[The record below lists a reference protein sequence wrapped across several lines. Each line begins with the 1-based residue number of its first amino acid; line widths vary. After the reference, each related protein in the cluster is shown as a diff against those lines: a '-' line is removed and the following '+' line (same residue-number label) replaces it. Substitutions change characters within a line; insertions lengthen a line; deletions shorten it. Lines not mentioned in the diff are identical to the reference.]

1 MKEQHER
8 FGFKGKQEREPDMKK
23 SLTKTSSPPPALSI
37 AVTMSEDGDELYNR
51 TQAVAENDANNESA
65 WAMMEHYHLARD
77 DGSHNASQPLPFAS
91 EQGSLSVFDSSL
103 RYDSSSF
110 QSSDSEHSQ
119 SQDIFAYPKRQ
130 SWEGMNVK
138 QIAALQTPAK
148 IEWHENED
156 GELVE
161 NSFYAHQSV
170 SRISAIDHEETMV
183 SSPSEHVVA
192 WTENN
197 DSELEDSQQNDDTPN
212 HDNYYPDPSAKYVKT
227 QPTPARVKLEWQ
239 EESHLQD
246 GGSIPPASLLQESL
260 IESDCHPDSEQ
271 LADESGTKGHDLDL
285 SMSQLDNETQLS
297 APSLQTSEIGTTD
310 LVEFDSDQNTQT
322 QLKNDGQ
329 NFAYVAKIVELEQ
342 NLKEQIMSTDQVQSK
357 LKVRVV
363 ELEQALRV
371 TAATPRGTIVQQ
383 NPLKTLLDRN
393 QTLVK
398 EVRFADQT
406 CVELSSTISALEA
419 KNKILQ
425 DQVQNLEEDN
435 DALRQDNQEK
445 EDRYNQESADKQR
458 MIQEYEKDMKTFD
471 GDIYPDQRDAK
482 MDSSITLSSD
492 IHSVEMSKARSE
504 TDFLGRQLGIVQEKL
519 DMKVKELEEERSR
532 FQRLEEQWQTE
543 NEKHLLKIEALEKAT
558 EHMYLYKDGPTS
570 PRLLDADKL
579 VFALEKELAHAKASI
594 VALRRESGKMQSKEA
609 TSSDQEDS
617 ATIDAL
623 TLQMLQEA
631 LSQIHERYRNL
642 DKNVEEIVGSY
653 VERLERLTDTV
664 EYLRSSLLFE
674 AESMSTQLQDE
685 AGHKM
690 MAASIGSCPNSSRED
705 EMLSLMEEARSPFS
719 TKCVDTDEDSSDPED
734 ISQLFYDD
742 ETLGSVTKNGSV
754 VTSVTPDRW
763 REPLE
768 AAIKECRRVKE
779 RSSKLKQEIDTHK
792 TAIQTLEL
800 ENGKLSL
807 EASRKGEEKRMIET
821 ALEEAKQIIGELKSK
836 LQSTEEARER
846 ALQSDRE
853 KGEEVKLHK
862 ENEQTIESDL
872 RTEHAKQ
879 QVLEKRIL
887 ELDQS
892 LGETRRKLHEASN
905 SSAGYK
911 ARCDDLLVQLE
922 RKAQEVAAEKDGEI
936 IRVEQ
941 RLKHTES
948 QVEEMKQSHREAT
961 EKLTRAEEENVTF
974 QKLIYEIQEQK
985 EKCISEAEDD
995 ILESQCNLE
1004 AIRRERAELR
1014 AKLSR
1019 KEMEISSVKD
1029 AYFGSKKKAQTQLD
1043 QHSSS
1048 IQTLQ
1053 SEQSEIFLHFK
1064 ELEKARKELFE
1075 LLLSIGCCTDAIREL
1090 TTSEMDVPQ
1099 DNETSSC
1106 VRELAYWRDIVPH
1119 IGDSMQSLSKTKSD
1133 FDQLLKEAAI
1143 LSKDNNLL
1151 KTSENEYKK
1160 QIEEERKQNEKFY
1173 TLLSQ
1178 AELEMERSAKQIREM
1193 SGALSI
1199 LQQKEAEA
1207 NDKLMNGEIECVQM
1221 AQDFQ
1226 EAQTDMTLQRNHL
1239 QKKVTDLLAELEDK
1253 ESRLSEM
1260 NGLL

>member
-1 MKEQHER
+1 
-8 FGFKGKQEREPDMKK
+8 
-23 SLTKTSSPPPALSI
+23 
-37 AVTMSEDGDELYNR
+37 
-51 TQAVAENDANNESA
+51 
-65 WAMMEHYHLARD
+65 
-77 DGSHNASQPLPFAS
+77 
-91 EQGSLSVFDSSL
+91 
-103 RYDSSSF
+103 
-110 QSSDSEHSQ
+110 
-119 SQDIFAYPKRQ
+119 
-130 SWEGMNVK
+130 MNVK

-156 GELVE
+156 GELE
-161 NSFYAHQSV
+161 DNSFYAYQSV

-183 SSPSEHVVA
+183 SSPSGHIVA

-197 DSELEDSQQNDDTPN
+197 DGELEDSQQNDETPN
-212 HDNYYPDPSAKYVKT
+212 HDNSFRNPSAKSVKT
-227 QPTPARVKLEWQ
+227 LPSPARVKLEWQ
-239 EESHLQD
+239 EESQLQD
-246 GGSIPPASLLQESL
+246 GVSIPPASLLHESL
-260 IESDCHPDSEQ
+260 IESDCQPDSEQ
-271 LADESGTKGHDLDL
+271 LEDESGPKGHGLDRSL
-285 SMSQLDNETQLS
+285 SQLDNEMQLS

-310 LVEFDSDQNTQT
+310 LVEFDSDRNTQT
-322 QLKNDGQ
+322 QLKNAGQ
-329 NFAYVAKIVELEQ
+329 NFAYLAKIEELEQ
-342 NLKEQIMSTDQVQSK
+342 NLKEQIMSKDQTQSK

-371 TAATPRGTIVQQ
+371 TVATPRGTIVQQ

-393 QTLVK
+393 ETLVK

-419 KNKILQ
+419 QNKILQ
-425 DQVQNLEEDN
+425 NQVQNLEEDN
-435 DALRQDNQEK
+435 DALRQENQE
-445 EDRYNQESADKQR
+445 YNQESADKQR
-458 MIQEYEKDMKTFD
+458 MIHEYEKDMKTFD
-471 GDIYPDQRDAK
+471 GDIYADQRDAK
-482 MDSSITLSSD
+482 MDTSITLSSD

-519 DMKVKELEEERSR
+519 DMKVRELEEERSR
-532 FQRLEEQWQTE
+532 FQHLEEQWQTE

-623 TLQMLQEA
+623 TLQMVQEA

-642 DKNVEEIVGSY
+642 DKTVEEIVGSY

-674 AESMSTQLQDE
+674 AESTSTQLQDE

-690 MAASIGSCPNSSRED
+690 MAASIGSCPDSIRED
-705 EMLSLMEEARSPFS
+705 EMLSLMEEARSPCS
-719 TKCVDTDEDSSDPED
+719 TKCVETDEDSSDPED

-754 VTSVTPDRW
+754 VTSVTPDCW

-792 TAIQTLEL
+792 TAIQTLEF

-821 ALEEAKQIIGELKSK
+821 ALEEAKQIIDELRSK
-836 LQSTEEARER
+836 LKSTEEARER
-846 ALQSDRE
+846 ALESDRE

-879 QVLEKRIL
+879 EVLEKRIL
-887 ELDQS
+887 ELDQI

-911 ARCDDLLVQLE
+911 ARCDNLLVQLE
-922 RKAQEVAAEKDGEI
+922 RKAHEVAEEKDGEI
-936 IRVEQ
+936 IRFAQ
-941 RLKHTES
+941 RLKDTEN

-961 EKLTRAEEENVTF
+961 EKLTRAVEENVTF
-974 QKLIYEIQEQK
+974 QKLIYEIQAQK
-985 EKCISEAEDD
+985 ETCISEAEDD

-1019 KEMEISSVKD
+1019 KEMEISSVKE
-1029 AYFGSKKKAQTQLD
+1029 AYFSSKKKAQTQLD
-1043 QHSSS
+1043 QQSSS

-1053 SEQSEIFLHFK
+1053 SEQSEIFMHCK

-1099 DNETSSC
+1099 DNETSRC
-1106 VRELAYWRDIVPH
+1106 VRELAYWIDIVPH
-1119 IGDSMQSLSKTKSD
+1119 VGDSMQSLSQTKSD

-1143 LSKDNNLL
+1143 LSEDLNLL
-1151 KTSENEYKK
+1151 KTSENEYKQ

-1173 TLLSQ
+1173 TLLRQ

-1193 SGALSI
+1193 SGALSM

-1207 NDKLMNGEIECVQM
+1207 NDKLKTGEYECVTM
-1221 AQDFQ
+1221 TQDFQ
-1226 EAQTDMTLQRNHL
+1226 RAQTDMTLERSHL
-1239 QKKVTDLLAELEDK
+1239 QKKITDLLAELEDK